1 VKSVIIHETAAA
13 AVLLDPIDRSSLS
26 YKTLMLKSTSEVALG
41 QTCSMSRIL
50 RFDAGRIR
58 VFE

>member
-1 VKSVIIHETAAA
+1 MQRREEHF
-13 AVLLDPIDRSSLS
+13 P
-26 YKTLMLKSTSEVALG
+26 MALG

-50 RFDAGRIR
+50 RFDAGRIS